1 MTKLDDF
8 TLNLLTNDEV
18 LALDQDALGK
28 EATCV
33 VTNGDV
39 RVYEKELEDG
49 GRALGFFNLGSAP
62 VSLEFNQLA
71 QLGFT
76 GEAACPR
83 FVAAKQFA
91 GRGRRRRRF
100 ENDDSRPRRGALQT
114 DGD

>member
-8 TLNLLTNDEV
+8 TLNLLENDEV

-49 GRALGFFNLGSAP
+49 GRALGFFNLGTAP
-62 VSLEFNQLA
+62 ANLEFNQLA
-71 QLGFT
+71 PLGFT
-76 GEAACPR
+76 GGSTSAICGGKAICPTWMPPTA
-83 FVAAKQFA
+83 FCH
-91 GRGRRRRRF
+91 
-100 ENDDSRPRRGALQT
+100 
-114 DGD
+114 